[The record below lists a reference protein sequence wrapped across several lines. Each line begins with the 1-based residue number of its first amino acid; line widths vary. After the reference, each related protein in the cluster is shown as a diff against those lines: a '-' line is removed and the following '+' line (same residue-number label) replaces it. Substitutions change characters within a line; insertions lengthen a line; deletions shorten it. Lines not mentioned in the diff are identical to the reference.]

1 MAIVVS
7 DTSPIRALYFLEQI
21 TLLEQLFGTTI
32 VPPAVADELA
42 RPRPPFSSIDVSAF
56 RSFEIRAPHD
66 RQLVQTYVETI
77 DAGEAEA
84 IVLAIELKATLLI
97 DEVAGRRA
105 ASAAGVPYMGV
116 LGVLARAKRERLIS
130 EVRPLLDKLRLE
142 LRFRI
147 AQNLY
152 DQFLKS
158 IGEL

>member
-1 MAIVVS
+1 MKW
-7 DTSPIRALYFLEQI
+7 
-21 TLLEQLFGTTI
+21 
-32 VPPAVADELA
+32 
-42 RPRPPFSSIDVSAF
+42 
-56 RSFEIRAPHD
+56 
-66 RQLVQTYVETI
+66 LV
-77 DAGEAEA
+77 
-84 IVLAIELKATLLI
+84 
-97 DEVAGRRA
+97 RRA

-130 EVRPLLDKLRLE
+130 EVWLLLEKLRLE